1 MWANYSA
8 QLGLCW
14 KGQDQSGVHVA
25 SAAPGRSANPWL
37 VLPGYS
43 MMSEKKKTE
52 RKSHKTCPPE
62 RNECVSWKSAGG
74 ERLQTGGWRLKRSCS
89 SQGGGFRGF
98 LGNTQQQISLDREA
112 GLSRGNKTRC
122 SHSPEP
128 SRRHRNSKL
137 TPSAWSVPGRTLCA
151 SL

>member
-43 MMSEKKKTE
+43 MMSEKKN
-52 RKSHKTCPPE
+52 RKENHIKLVPQRGISAFHGRVPE
-62 RNECVSWKSAGG
+62 ESGSRLEVGG
-74 ERLQTGGWRLKRSCS
+74 
-89 SQGGGFRGF
+89 
-98 LGNTQQQISLDREA
+98 
-112 GLSRGNKTRC
+112 
-122 SHSPEP
+122 
-128 SRRHRNSKL
+128 
-137 TPSAWSVPGRTLCA
+137 
-151 SL
+151 